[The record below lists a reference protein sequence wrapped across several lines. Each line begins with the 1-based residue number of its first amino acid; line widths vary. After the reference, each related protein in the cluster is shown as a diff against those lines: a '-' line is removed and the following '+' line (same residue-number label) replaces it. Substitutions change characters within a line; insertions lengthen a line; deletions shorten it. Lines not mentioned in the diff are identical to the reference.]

1 MAKRDMKSRLGASL
15 KAETQAVKNRFD
27 RADAI
32 LGKEEGRSRLKP
44 VPEPSPEIA
53 PPVIRDSFTMPA
65 FDYDLISSI
74 KQRCLQ
80 SGVSV
85 TKSEVLRAGLNAL
98 MAMPERELKAVVA
111 GLRKVKTGRPPGR
124 QD

>member
-1 MAKRDMKSRLGASL
+1 MKSRLGASL

-32 LGKEEGRSRLKP
+32 LGKEEGRSRLKR
-44 VPEPSPEIA
+44 VPDPPPETA
-53 PPVIRDSFTMPA
+53 PHVIRDSFTMPG
-65 FDYDLISSI
+65 FDYDLISTI
-74 KQRCLQ
+74 KYRCLQ

-85 TKSEVLRAGLNAL
+85 TKSAVLRAGLNAL
-98 MAMPERELKAVVA
+98 MAMPDRELKAMVE

-124 QD
+124 PD